1 MVIGKLLLQNL
12 VLRFCYQIDFL
23 ITENEIIIKI
33 DPMLLNLD
41 INKRNIDILTI
52 W

>member
-23 ITENEIIIKI
+23 ITENEIIINYDQKFLI
-33 DPMLLNLD
+33 FN
-41 INKRNIDILTI
+41 INKLNSNI
-52 W
+52 